1 MNFTN
6 YKYKLVASVSL
17 LTAEKDRIQEI
28 IIAYNIRLNT
38 IYNNISSLLDDLER
52 INFIENIADEKERI
66 INLINIVHN
75 IKNNDEETKIKN
87 NMDEKF
93 KKIDDLKNEG
103 LTNNNVNIYSNK
115 FNEIKHA
122 CKTPLKKTEAENI
135 INNYESTTTTP
146 TTTEEDNTGEE
157 ETIIEESTP
166 NKFNNND
173 DSNLKNVCE
182 LNINMNNNV
191 NNNKNIDEKQKKRDE
206 INKKRREKNMAEKL
220 KIKQE
225 TEAKEREHNNKL
237 LIKL

>member
-75 IKNNDEETKIKN
+75 IKNNDEEKKIKN

-93 KKIDDLKNEG
+93 KKIDELKNEG
-103 LTNNNVNIYSNK
+103 LKNNNVNIYSNK
-115 FNEIKHA
+115 YNEIKKV
-122 CKTPLKKTEAENI
+122 CTNPIKKTESENI
-135 INNYESTTTTP
+135 INKYESTTTTP

-157 ETIIEESTP
+157 IIEKQEQP
-166 NKFNNND
+166 QEEKQKNKFINND
-173 DSNLKNVCE
+173 DSNLKICDE
-182 LNINMNNNV
+182 LNNNV
-191 NNNKNIDEKQKKRDE
+191 NNIKDEKQIKRNE
-206 INKKRREKNMAEKL
+206 YNQRRREKALAERL
-220 KIKQE
+220 KKQKEQE
-225 TEAKEREHNNKL
+225 TKEQEHNNKL

>member
-75 IKNNDEETKIKN
+75 IKNNDEKIKN

-93 KKIDDLKNEG
+93 KKIDDFKNEG

-182 LNINMNNNV
+182 FNININNNV
-191 NNNKNIDEKQKKRDE
+191 NKNIDEKQKKRNE
-206 INKKRREKNMAEKL
+206 YNQKRRQNNLVAKL
-220 KIKQE
+220 KKQKE
-225 TEAKEREHNNKL
+225 TEAKEQAHNNKFI
-237 LIKL
+237 IKI